1 MLTIII
7 INVTF
12 FCKYPIYKKLEFESF
27 MESVNI
33 YKIVEIIAKTIL
45 YLRLIILDSYKDKL
59 LMLVVIAAAV

>member
-1 MLTIII
+1 
-7 INVTF
+7 
-12 FCKYPIYKKLEFESF
+12 

-33 YKIVEIIAKTIL
+33 YKIGEIIAKTIL